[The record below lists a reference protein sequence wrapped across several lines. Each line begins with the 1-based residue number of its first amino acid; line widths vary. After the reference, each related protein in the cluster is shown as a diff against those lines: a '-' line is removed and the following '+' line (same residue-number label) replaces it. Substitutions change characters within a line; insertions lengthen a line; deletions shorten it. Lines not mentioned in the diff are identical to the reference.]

1 MAEDE
6 TETGNY
12 KAGIWRAAVILEAS
26 FLPEFEED
34 PLKVLKPI
42 ARSAM
47 TAEARSVANQA
58 VAVCKLGQLDTYDF
72 VNEYS
77 TPPAGFGCALHGTT
91 PSNCRYPNT
100 IVCASGEVV
109 VNFDDVFKQ
118 VGCTFQ
124 DVQLMFGLP
133 TAVMPDVLLVSSHF
147 LEFYGFVHQEV
158 VWFRHFTPVPLSEVI
173 VTPISVSPASRGLDL
188 LTDLEEIIGK
198 LYDKAQATTT
208 LLQQDFNFVF
218 RFCREDPP
226 TDDKEDELES
236 TLKAAGNN
244 NDSKEDEE
252 DEEEDLLSNP
262 FSPVTRPTTSF
273 TVKLGVLETSP
284 VLQGSITAQTRIIVI
299 PSSMYERDRFE
310 RSGSFT
316 IYRSCKKG
324 GERIRSNSA
333 VSASDFRYEERYIS
347 LSTEPGD
354 YTVEAVAVSNLKL
367 QSQYIVLPKEE
378 ATKHGIFHCQNV
390 WVSAASSSSSSSS
403 ESVQSRRL
411 QSAHVSYLAGLTVP
425 LSNDDSAAAGK
436 ETTAEGGAAGER
448 MHIALALLYDNPSD
462 LERYTL
468 PPRLGHQYST
478 QSLKIAYIHPELLFY
493 LFPETLSPSRKYTLT
508 VKVWTESVVCNHCNT
523 FSLFLCVCV
532 CVCVCVLLAF
542 FPPFQRLTGGKLT
555 PTHQLSL
562 MPLLFNKMHGWYEAP
577 PPANQTRPDYIA

>member
-12 KAGIWRAAVILEAS
+12 KAGIWRAAVMLEAS
-26 FLPEFEED
+26 FLPELEED

-77 TPPAGFGCALHGTT
+77 TPPAGFGCALHGTA

-109 VNFDDVFKQ
+109 VNFDEVFKQ

-188 LTDLEEIIGK
+188 LTDLEEIVGK

-226 TDDKEDELES
+226 TDGKEDELES

-284 VLQGSITAQTRIIVI
+284 VLQGTITAQTRIIVI

-316 IYRSCKKG
+316 IYRSCKKA
-324 GERIRSNSA
+324 GERIRSDSA
-333 VSASDFRYEERYIS
+333 ASASDFRYEERYIS

-390 WVSAASSSSSSSS
+390 WVSASSSSS

-436 ETTAEGGAAGER
+436 ETISGGGAAGER

-508 VKVWTESVVCNHCNT
+508 VKVWTESIVCNHSDT

-532 CVCVCVLLAF
+532 CVCVCYWHASLLSSV
-542 FPPFQRLTGGKLT
+542 
-555 PTHQLSL
+555 SL
-562 MPLLFNKMHGWYEAP
+562 EVSSP
-577 PPANQTRPDYIA
+577 PPTSLVLCLYCLTKCMGGTKHPHQPTRPDQTI